1 MIFKRCVYSMARRR
15 FSLQAADDGPGY
27 WPSFVDIM
35 SVVVLVLL
43 FVLLTAFI
51 QTAVQIEQRV
61 QGKQAIQELMD
72 RRLAVTKALESELGK
87 EYVSISSD
95 GNISFKGDVLFL
107 PDSAE
112 LRNTKE
118 VDTLMSRLAHSVG
131 NVLVQARFRD
141 GLQMILVE
149 GHTAADEKDV
159 SSHWALSAQRAERI
173 VLALQEQD
181 ARLRDPANAQ
191 FLGAAGRAFYRPAQ
205 IGSSEA
211 VKAMN
216 RRVEIRLVLKDEGL
230 RDALLEALSN

>member
-1 MIFKRCVYSMARRR
+1 MSRRR
-15 FSLQAADDGPGY
+15 FSFQAADDGPGY

-43 FVLLTAFI
+43 FVLITAFI

-61 QGKQAIQELMD
+61 QGKQAIQDLMD
-72 RRLAVTKALESELGK
+72 RRLAVTTALEAELGK

-95 GNISFKGDVLFL
+95 GNISFKGDVLFW

-112 LRNTKE
+112 LRNTTE
-118 VDTLMSRLAHSVG
+118 VDTLMSRLAHSVA

-149 GHTAADEKDV
+149 GHTATDGNDA
-159 SSHWALSAQRAERI
+159 STHWALSAQRAQRI
-173 VLALQEQD
+173 VMALQEQD
-181 ARLRDPANAQ
+181 ARLREPANAQ

-205 IGSSEA
+205 SGNSEA

>member
-1 MIFKRCVYSMARRR
+1 MSRRR
-15 FSLQAADDGPGY
+15 FPFQAADDGTGY

-43 FVLLTAFI
+43 FVLITAFI

-61 QGKQAIQELMD
+61 QGKQAIQDLMD
-72 RRLAVTKALESELGK
+72 RRLAVTTALEAELGK

-95 GNISFKGDVLFL
+95 GNISFKGDVLFW

-112 LRNTKE
+112 LRNTTE
-118 VDTLMSRLAHSVG
+118 VATLMSRLARSVG
-131 NVLVQARFRD
+131 NVLVQPRFRD

-149 GHTAADEKDV
+149 GHTAADGQAV
-159 SSHWALSAQRAERI
+159 STHWSLSAERAQRI
-173 VLALQEQD
+173 VMALQEQD

-205 IGSSEA
+205 SGTTEEA
-211 VKAMN
+211 RAAN